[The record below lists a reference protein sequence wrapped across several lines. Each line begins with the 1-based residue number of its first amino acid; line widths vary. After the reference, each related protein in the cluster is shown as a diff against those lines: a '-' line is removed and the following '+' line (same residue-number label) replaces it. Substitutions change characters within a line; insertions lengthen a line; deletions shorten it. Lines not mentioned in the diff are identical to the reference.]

1 MNTQLIKAAQY
12 YLEKQ
17 AFNSKPVLDLA
28 SKVKNKLMKSS
39 AASASGIM
47 SRAKAHLGVAEHSS
61 IYSPAEKAKFKDSMV
76 ELGKRHNLS
85 HVEAAHAVNKG
96 AADAYNELKK

>member
-1 MNTQLIKAAQY
+1 MNIQLIKSAQA

-28 SKVKNKLMKSS
+28 SKVKTKLLKSS
-39 AASASGIM
+39 AASASGLM
-47 SRAKAHLGVAEHSS
+47 SRASAHVGIAEHAS
-61 IYSPAEKAKFKDSMV
+61 IYSPAEKQVFKNSMI

-85 HVEAAHAVNKG
+85 HVEAAHAVRKG
-96 AADAYNELKK
+96 ATDAYNELKN